1 MTQNHVPLAVKQN
14 AKSPEGPLMALVRLL
29 ARHAAAEAIERV
41 GAEQSACP
49 KLLPTDTEA
58 LNDV

>member
-29 ARHAAAEAIERV
+29 ARHADAEAIERV